1 MKHKLSLDQ
10 LIGQK
15 VFVYYNLHKLCW
27 SVKSL
32 SGEFKGKVVAH
43 LDLIYLKDTT
53 FKVSQKGRDRVLKE
67 KVKNVH
73 AGIVGIVSDKNETDY
88 EIQVSYNPYKH
99 SFFYHKKDSSPILSA
114 KYVRMDTGK
123 VFCSL

>member
-10 LIGQK
+10 LIGKK
-15 VFVYYNLHKLCW
+15 VFVYYNLHKFCW

-32 SGEFKGKVVAH
+32 AGDTKGKVVAH
-43 LDLIYLKDTT
+43 LDLIYLKDPI
-53 FKVSQKGRDRVLKE
+53 FKVSQKGRDRVLKQ

-73 AGIVGIVSDKNETDY
+73 AGIVGIISEKNEINY
-88 EIQVSYNPYKH
+88 ETQVSYNPYKY
-99 SFFYHKKDSSPILSA
+99 SFFYDKKDNSPILSA
-114 KYVRMDTGK
+114 KYVQMNTGK